1 MKQQQTSL
9 MTTSMARA
17 KMTPWQRF
25 VDKFILSESQKPVA
39 MFILL
44 ITLFSLVSTIFAAYS
59 ACFGAP
65 EAFGFKVFNSI
76 MEVCFVIDL
85 VRNFFME
92 FTDPGDPRKPVRNFL
107 RIA

>member
-1 MKQQQTSL
+1 
-9 MTTSMARA
+9 MAR
-17 KMTPWQRF
+17 KNMTSWQRF
-25 VDKFILSESQKPVA
+25 VDKFIFSESQKPVA

-65 EAFGFKVFNSI
+65 KAFGFKVFDSI

-92 FTDPGDPRKPVRNFL
+92 FTDPGDPRKPVRNYI